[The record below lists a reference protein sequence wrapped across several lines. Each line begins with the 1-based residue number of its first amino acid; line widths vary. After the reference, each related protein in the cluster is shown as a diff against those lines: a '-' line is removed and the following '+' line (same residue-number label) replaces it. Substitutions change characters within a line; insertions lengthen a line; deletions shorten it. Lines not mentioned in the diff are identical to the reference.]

1 MLRRIYRYFG
11 SDGGSIPYG
20 VLNVML
26 AIIGIVFAVLADGPV
41 SVRAGYAV
49 ELLWLLGLFAVVRR
63 VRPRLLLTS
72 GIGWLAAM
80 VISTTAVPSERGVPV
95 GLAVGAGIAV
105 VVSLSTRSGVSLE
118 WAPNKVYD
126 RDDGPKPR
134 METAVLLVTAV
145 FGVVGIVLLV
155 V

>member
-1 MLRRIYRYFG
+1 MLRRFYRYLG
-11 SDGGSIPYG
+11 SDGGSVPWG
-20 VLNVML
+20 VLNGTL
-26 AIIGIVFAVLADGPV
+26 AVVGIVAAVLADGPV
-41 SVRAGYAV
+41 SVRAGLAV
-49 ELLWLLGLFAVVRR
+49 ELVWVLGLLAVARR
-63 VRPRLLLTS
+63 VRPRLLVTS

-80 VISTTAVPSERGVPV
+80 LVSSTAVPVERGVPV

-134 METAVLLVTAV
+134 METAVLVVTAV